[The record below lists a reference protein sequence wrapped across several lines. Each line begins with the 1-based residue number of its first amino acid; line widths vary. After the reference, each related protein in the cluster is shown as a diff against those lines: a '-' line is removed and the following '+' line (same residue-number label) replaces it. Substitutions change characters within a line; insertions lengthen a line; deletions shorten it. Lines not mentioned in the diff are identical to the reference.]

1 MNTLQFT
8 TLDYKDNNKQ
18 YYVNKLPQKQMDI
31 GMIQEQTRNSFQ
43 SSRNI
48 QTNNNISN
56 ISKPVDISTPLPKKM
71 SWGEPIWFLFHTL
84 AHKIKEEHFL
94 RLRDELLNNI
104 YNICN
109 NLPCPACAKH
119 ATEYMNKVNFRTIA
133 RKQDLKDLIFVFH
146 NSVNERK
153 GMPLFQYSELD
164 AKYHL
169 ANTRNIIV
177 NFINTFQ
184 KKNNSVNMIATD
196 MYRTRLVAILK
207 DWFKNNI
214 QYFDS

>member
-8 TLDYKDNNKQ
+8 TLDYRDNNKQ
-18 YYVNKLPQKQMDI
+18 YYNQPPKQMDI
-31 GMIQEQTRNSFQ
+31 RTIRQQTRFAFQ
-43 SSRNI
+43 TPRNI
-48 QTNNNISN
+48 QVNNNIP
-56 ISKPVDISTPLPKKM
+56 KPVDISTPTTKKM
-71 SWGEPIWFLFHTL
+71 TWGEPVWFLFHTL

-119 ATEYMNKVNFRTIA
+119 ATEYMNKVNFKTIS
-133 RKQDLKDLIFVFH
+133 RKQDLKDLLFVFH

-164 AKYHL
+164 AKYNL

-177 NFINTFQ
+177 NFINSFQ

-207 DWFKNNI
+207 DWFNRNI
-214 QYFDS
+214 QYFDP

>member
-18 YYVNKLPQKQMDI
+18 YYVNNIPQKQMDI
-31 GMIQEQTRNSFQ
+31 RVIQEQTRSAFQ
-43 SSRNI
+43 SPRNI
-48 QTNNNISN
+48 P
-56 ISKPVDISTPLPKKM
+56 KPVDISTPAPKKM
-71 SWGEPIWFLFHTL
+71 SWGEPVWFLFHTL

-119 ATEYMNKVNFRTIA
+119 ATEYMNKINFKTIA
-133 RKQDLKDLIFVFH
+133 RKQDLKDLLFVFH

-153 GMPLFQYSELD
+153 GLPIFQYSELD
-164 AKYHL
+164 SKYHL

-177 NFINTFQ
+177 NFINSFQ
-184 KKNNSVNMIATD
+184 KKNNSIHMIATD

-207 DWFKNNI
+207 DWFNRNI
-214 QYFDS
+214 QYFDA